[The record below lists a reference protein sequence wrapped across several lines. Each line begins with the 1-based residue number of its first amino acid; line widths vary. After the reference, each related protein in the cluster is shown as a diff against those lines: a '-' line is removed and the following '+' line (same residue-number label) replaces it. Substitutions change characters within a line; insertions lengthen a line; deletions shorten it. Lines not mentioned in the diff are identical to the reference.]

1 MHKSYKKLSQK
12 NLISRLTGISGVH
25 VTPYNDNGEIN
36 ESLLRK
42 IVDRIS
48 CAGIHTIVSAGNTAE
63 FYSLSPNEIQKVQ
76 CLAAEEN
83 AGRSLMMMAVGRS
96 LKEAIFRGKQAK
108 GDMVQIFF
116 LYISQWTHL
125 LPPMHRQNIL

>member
-1 MHKSYKKLSQK
+1 MHKSYKKSFQQ

-83 AGRSLMMMAVGRS
+83 AGQRR
-96 LKEAIFRGKQAK
+96 AIFHTERNGCCRHSLFVD
-108 GDMVQIFF
+108 GRVQFF
-116 LYISQWTHL
+116 G
-125 LPPMHRQNIL
+125 LPYRVVLARD